1 MEVHDTLKK
10 VKDDQLLTQFEQ
22 MVWRERRVTVEVI
35 RYIAEIS
42 RRLLYAKEAYPSL
55 YSFLTEKYRYSPGA
69 AYRRIQAAEVS
80 EIAPDILKLLSEGK
94 FNLMTISLIAPHI
107 TKENSKML
115 IQKVAGKSK
124 MAVEYIVADLFGK
137 EKVYRDKIWRLPLL
151 KTKIEK
157 TRSFQQDSVSTG
169 GNKKDMLF
177 HGVTESCTS
186 IGQNSG
192 ETKVETASSQNG
204 REANRDD
211 SREVGVRTKG
221 SAPSALAREVFG
233 LIRKVKIEFVADE
246 AVAQKLE
253 RAKEILRHKF
263 PAGKLQDIFD
273 QALEDLLE
281 KRDPERKIAK
291 IDLSGSGE
299 GRASR
304 VESRYISAQ
313 LKMKIWQRDGGRC
326 TYVSPL
332 GKRCPERGKLEMDH
346 VQPWALGGHTSEAN
360 LRLLCS
366 AHNKYQAFKTF
377 GKRFVREAAVCYAA
391 ESRRLAEN

>member
-1 MEVHDTLKK
+1 METHDMLKK

-35 RYIAEIS
+35 RYISEIS

-94 FNLMTISLIAPHI
+94 FNLMTISLITPHI
-107 TKENSKML
+107 TKENSTML

-157 TRSFQQDSVSTG
+157 TQSFQKDSVSTG

-177 HGVTESCTS
+177 HGVTESCAS
-186 IGQNSG
+186 IRQHSG
-192 ETKVETASSQNG
+192 ETKVETASSKNG
-204 REANRDD
+204 MEANPVLNREA
-211 SREVGVRTKG
+211 
-221 SAPSALAREVFG
+221 FG

-291 IDLSGSGE
+291 IDLSGGGKE
-299 GRASR
+299 MASR

-377 GKRFVREAAVCYAA
+377 GKRFVREAAVCYAD